1 MKNPTREPS
10 VEAHYSRLL
19 SLAEP
24 WSVRD
29 VVLDEAR
36 ETVEIRV
43 AERDGSAFPCPE
55 CGAASPL
62 HDHAPERRWR
72 HLDAMQFRTEIV
84 ARLPRVSCAAHG
96 VRTAAV
102 PWAGAGAR
110 WTLLFEAFAIAVLL
124 GTSSVSRASALL
136 RVGWGQVQAIRE
148 RAVARGL
155 ARRLEEP
162 VRHVGIDE
170 KSFLSGHRYASLMTD
185 LEGGRVLEVVE
196 GRTRESAETLVRTAL
211 SEAQLAGV
219 EAAAMDMW
227 QPFMGA
233 WSDASQA
240 PVVHDRFHVSKYLGE
255 AVNSVRKSENR
266 SLLAEGSDIL
276 VGTKYL
282 FLKNVLGADEAARFR
297 SLMGGDLRVGRAW
310 ALKEAFRHFW
320 DYSRECS
327 ARSFFSGW
335 FFRATHSRLAPLVRV
350 ARTLKAHLPGLLSHC
365 AHAITNAATEG
376 LNSKIQFVKAS
387 ARGFRAFRHYRTA
400 ILFHCGKLEMSPL

>member
-1 MKNPTREPS
+1 MKNPTAEPS
-10 VEAHYSRLL
+10 VETHYSRLL
-19 SLAEP
+19 GLAAP
-24 WSVRD
+24 WSVRG

-84 ARLPRVSCAAHG
+84 ARIPRVSCAAHG

-110 WTLLFEAFAIAVLL
+110 WTLHFEAFAVAALL
-124 GTSSVSRASALL
+124 CASSVAGASSLL
-136 RVGWGQVQAIRE
+136 RLGWGQAQAIRE

-155 ARRLEEP
+155 ARRAEEA
-162 VRHVGIDE
+162 VDYVGIDE
-170 KSFLSGHRYASLMTD
+170 KSFLSGHRYASVMTD
-185 LEGGRVLEVVE
+185 LGRGRVLEVVE
-196 GRTRESAETLVRTAL
+196 GRTGESARSLIRTAL

-219 EAAAMDMW
+219 MAAAMDMW
-227 QPFMGA
+227 RPFMDA
-233 WSDASQA
+233 WAEASPA
-240 PVVHDRFHVSKYLGE
+240 PAVHDRFHVSKYLGE
-255 AVNSVRKSENR
+255 AVNSVRKSESR
-266 SLLAEGSDIL
+266 SLLAEGSDLL

-282 FLKNVLGADEAARFR
+282 FLKNVLGTDEAARFR
-297 SLMGGDLRVGRAW
+297 ALMGGDLKVGRAW
-310 ALKEAFRHFW
+310 SLKEAFRHFW
-320 DYSRECS
+320 EYSRECS
-327 ARSFFSGW
+327 ARAFFARW
-335 FFRATHSRLAPLVRV
+335 YFRATHSRLPPLAKV

-365 AHAITNAATEG
+365 AHSITNAVTEG
-376 LNSKIQFVKAS
+376 LNSKIQFVKAG

-400 ILFHCGKLEMSPL
+400 ILFYCGKLEMMPL